1 MTQSFPSPTEAA
13 ARDAAHSLGL
23 STRSLGLL
31 HDHATTVFLLP
42 EEDLVL
48 RVAPKSRNA
57 GMARAVTL
65 ARWLTQQDLPVPEA
79 ADVPQPVLTPSHTVT
94 FWTYYPQQSNKQAP
108 SAKHLGTLL
117 RRLHSLSAPPLELPA
132 WQPLTSLH
140 EALSNSTTLGS
151 DQAEWLLWRRQE
163 LLAQYDQLEF
173 PLGQGMLH
181 GDAYPGNCLWDER
194 SSKARL
200 TDWDEAST
208 GPREVDLAN
217 TYQGVRFGRSESELR
232 AFRDSYGYDIT
243 KWPGLPVLKQIRELH
258 TLGSYIRR
266 ADRNDL
272 QALQELEFR
281 ITTLRRGDTRTL
293 WSAN

>member
-1 MTQSFPSPTEAA
+1 MSHTAPAETA
-13 ARDAAHSLGL
+13 ARDAARQLGL
-23 STRSLGLL
+23 STRSLASL

-57 GMARAVTL
+57 GMSRAVTL
-65 ARWLTQQDLPVPEA
+65 ARWLTEQDLPVPEA

-94 FWTYYPQQSNKQAP
+94 FWTYYPQQSKMQAP
-108 SAKHLGTLL
+108 GAKHLGSLL
-117 RRLHSLSAPPLELPA
+117 RRLHSLPAPPLGLPA

-140 EALSNSTTLGS
+140 EVLSNSTALGS

-194 SSKARL
+194 SSKVRL
-200 TDWDEAST
+200 TDWDEASI

-217 TYQGVRFGRSESELR
+217 TYQGVRFGRSQSELR

-243 KWPGLPVLKQIRELH
+243 KWSGLPVLKQIRELH
-258 TLGSYIRR
+258 TLGSYVRR

-281 ITTLRRGDTRTL
+281 ITTLRQGDTRTL